1 MEYEGMVYRP
11 PSEARSLI
19 IQVTIGCAHNKCT
32 FCTMYKEK
40 QFRVRKME
48 EIFRDLDEMAGYYGD
63 VPIRIFLADGDA
75 LVLSNDKLTA
85 ILDHIHEKFSAVQR
99 ITSYATAKDVLRKS
113 VEELKELKAKGLDMV
128 YVGAESGDPEIL
140 KAVRKD
146 VTCEEL
152 IEASRKLKEAGIA
165 LSLTLISGLGGR
177 ARRDEHALRSAELVS
192 AVKPEY
198 LGFLTLMLEE
208 PAEILEPIRKGEFE
222 LLRPEDIVEEMRLFL
237 EHVDS
242 EGTVF
247 RANHASNYIILK
259 GNLNRD
265 IPAMLSYLSEVEQ
278 GKRFRKES
286 YRRL

>member
-1 MEYEGMVYRP
+1 
-11 PSEARSLI
+11 
-19 IQVTIGCAHNKCT
+19 
-32 FCTMYKEK
+32 MYKEK
-40 QFRVRKME
+40 QFRVRKMKD
-48 EIFRDLDEMAGYYGD
+48 IFRDLDEMAGYYGD
-63 VPIRIFLADGDA
+63 MPLRIFLADGDA
-75 LVLSNDKLTA
+75 LVLSNEKLVA
-85 ILDHIHEKFSAVQR
+85 ILDHINEKFSKVQR

-140 KAVRKD
+140 KAVKKD

-152 IEASRKLKEAGIA
+152 IEASKKLKEAGIA

-177 ARRDEHALRSAELVS
+177 ARRDEHAILSAKLVS
-192 AVKPEY
+192 EIKPEY

-237 EHVDS
+237 ENVDS

-265 IPAMLSYLSEVEQ
+265 IPGMLSYLSEVEQ
-278 GKRFRKES
+278 GKKFRAERFR
-286 YRRL
+286 RL

>member
-40 QFRVRKME
+40 QFRVRKMKD
-48 EIFRDLDEMAGYYGD
+48 IFRDLDEMAGYYGD
-63 VPIRIFLADGDA
+63 MPLRIFLADGDA
-75 LVLSNDKLTA
+75 LVLSNEKLVA
-85 ILDHIHEKFSAVQR
+85 ILDHINEKFAKVQR

-140 KAVRKD
+140 KAVKKD

-152 IEASRKLKEAGIA
+152 IEASKKLKAAGID

-177 ARRDEHALRSAELVS
+177 ARRDEHAICSAELVT
-192 AVKPEY
+192 AIKPEY

-259 GNLNRD
+259 GDLNRD
-265 IPAMLSYLSEVEQ
+265 IPNMLAYLDEVGQ
-278 GKRFRKES
+278 GKRFRAER

>member
-11 PSEARSLI
+11 PSEAHSLI
-19 IQVTIGCAHNKCT
+19 IQVTIGCAHNRCT

-40 QFRVRKME
+40 QFRVRKMDA
-48 EIFRDLDEMAGYYGD
+48 IFRDLDEMAGYYGD
-63 VPIRIFLADGDA
+63 MPLRIFLADGDA
-75 LVLSNDKLTA
+75 LVLSNEKLLA
-85 ILDHIHEKFSAVQR
+85 ILDHIHEKFNKVER
-99 ITSYATAKDVLRKS
+99 ITSYATAKDVLRKTP
-113 VEELKELKAKGLDMV
+113 EELKELKKRGLDMV

-140 KAVRKD
+140 KAVKKD

-152 IEASRKLKEAGIA
+152 IAASKKLKEAGIA

-177 ARRDEHALRSAELVS
+177 ARRDEHAIRSAELVT
-192 AVKPEY
+192 AMKPEY

-208 PAEILEPIRKGEFE
+208 PAEILEPIRRGEFE

-265 IPAMLSYLSEVEQ
+265 IPKMLSYLSEVEQ
-278 GKRFRKES
+278 GRKYRPER

>member
-48 EIFRDLDEMAGYYGD
+48 DIFRDLDEMAGYYGD
-63 VPIRIFLADGDA
+63 MPLRIFLADGDA

-85 ILDHIHEKFSAVQR
+85 ILDHIREKFSNVQR
-99 ITSYATAKDVLRKS
+99 ISSYATAKDVLRKTP
-113 VEELKELKAKGLDMV
+113 EELKELKAKGLDMV
-128 YVGAESGDPEIL
+128 YVGAESGDPEVL
-140 KAVRKD
+140 KVVKKD

-152 IEASRKLKEAGIA
+152 IEASQKLKEAGIA

-222 LLRPEDIVEEMRLFL
+222 LLCPEDIVEEMRLFL
-237 EHVDS
+237 KNVDS

-259 GNLNRD
+259 GNLNQD
-265 IPAMLSYLSEVEQ
+265 IPSMQSYLDEVEENR
-278 GKRFRKES
+278 KYRKES

>member
-1 MEYEGMVYRP
+1 MKYEGMVYRP

-40 QFRVRKME
+40 QFRVRRME
-48 EIFRDLDEMAGYYGD
+48 DIFRDLDEMAGYYGD
-63 VPIRIFLADGDA
+63 IPLRIFLADGDA
-75 LVLSNDKLTA
+75 LVLSNEKLTA
-85 ILDHIHEKFSAVQR
+85 ILDHIREKFTGVQR
-99 ITSYATAKDVLRKS
+99 ITSYATAKDILRKS
-113 VEELKELKAKGLDMV
+113 VKELKELKAKGLDMV
-128 YVGAESGDPEIL
+128 YVGAESGDPEVL
-140 KAVRKD
+140 KAVKKD

-152 IEASRKLKEAGIA
+152 IEASKKLKEAEID

-192 AVKPEY
+192 AIKPEY

-208 PAEILEPIRKGEFE
+208 PAEILQPIRSGEFE
-222 LLRPEDIVEEMRLFL
+222 LLRPEDILEEMRLFL
-237 EHVDS
+237 KHVDS

-265 IPAMLSYLSEVEQ
+265 IPSMLSYLSVIEHS
-278 GKRFRKES
+278 GKFRAER

>member
-11 PSEARSLI
+11 PSEAHSLI

-40 QFRVRKME
+40 QFRVRKMKD
-48 EIFRDLDEMAGYYGD
+48 IFRDLDEMAGYYGNM
-63 VPIRIFLADGDA
+63 PLRIFLADGDA
-75 LVLSNDKLTA
+75 LVLSNEKLTA
-85 ILDHIHEKFSAVQR
+85 ILDHIQEKFSRVER
-99 ITSYATAKDVLRKS
+99 VTSYATAKDVLRKS

-128 YVGAESGDPEIL
+128 YMGAESGDPEIL

-152 IEASRKLKEAGIA
+152 IQASKKLKEAGIA

-177 ARRDEHALRSAELVS
+177 ARRDEHAIRSAELVS
-192 AVKPEY
+192 AIKPEY

-222 LLRPEDIVEEMRLFL
+222 LLQPEDIVEEMRLFL

-265 IPAMLSYLSEVEQ
+265 IPAMLSYLGEVEQ
-278 GKRFRKES
+278 GKRFRAERF
-286 YRRL
+286 RRL

>member
-63 VPIRIFLADGDA
+63 MPIRIFLADGDA
-75 LVLSNDKLTA
+75 LVLSNEKLTA
-85 ILDHIHEKFSAVQR
+85 ILDHIRENFSQVQR
-99 ITSYATAKDVLRKS
+99 ITSYATAKDVLRKTP
-113 VEELKELKAKGLDMV
+113 EELKELKAKGLDMV

-140 KAVRKD
+140 KAVKKD

-152 IEASRKLKEAGIA
+152 IQASKMLKEAGIA

-192 AVKPEY
+192 QIKPEY

-237 EHVDS
+237 LHVDS

-265 IPAMLSYLSEVEQ
+265 IPSMLSYLDEVE
-278 GKRFRKES
+278 KSSRYRKES

>member
-40 QFRVRKME
+40 QFRVRKMKD
-48 EIFRDLDEMAGYYGD
+48 IFRDLDEMAGYYGD
-63 VPIRIFLADGDA
+63 MPLRIFLADGDA
-75 LVLSNDKLTA
+75 LVLSNEKLVA
-85 ILDHIHEKFSAVQR
+85 ILDHIAEKFPNVQR

-113 VEELKELKAKGLDMV
+113 VDELKELKAKGLDMV

-152 IEASRKLKEAGIA
+152 IEASKKLKEAKID

-177 ARRDEHALRSAELVS
+177 ARRDEHAIRSAELVT
-192 AVKPEY
+192 AIKPEY

-265 IPAMLSYLSEVEQ
+265 IPSMLSYLREVEQ
-278 GKRFRKES
+278 GKRFRAERF
-286 YRRL
+286 RRL

>member
-40 QFRVRKME
+40 QFRVRKMQD
-48 EIFRDLDEMAGYYGD
+48 IFRDLDEMAGYYGD
-63 VPIRIFLADGDA
+63 MPLRIFLADGDA
-75 LVLSNDKLTA
+75 LVLSNEKLLA
-85 ILDHIHEKFSAVQR
+85 ILDHINEKFSKVQR

-113 VEELKELKAKGLDMV
+113 VDELKALKAKGLDMV

-140 KAVRKD
+140 KAVKKD

-152 IEASRKLKEAGIA
+152 IEASKKLKAAGID

-177 ARRDEHALRSAELVS
+177 ARRDEHAIRSAELVT
-192 AVKPEY
+192 AIKPEY

-265 IPAMLSYLSEVEQ
+265 IPSMLAYLEEVEQ
-278 GKRFRKES
+278 GKRFRAER